1 MAPAS
6 SVDIEA
12 ILGSDA
18 SLLTYQSKTIPASR
32 LHLPGPDFV
41 ERIFTPTDRSPRVLG
56 GLQGLF
62 DHGRLGGTGY
72 VSILPVDQGI
82 EHSAGASF
90 APNPIYFDGENIVK
104 LAIEGGCNAVCST
117 YGVLSGVSRRY
128 AHKIPRSCSAQPAR
142 IHWKAHSWIWSGK
155 NRLWRRPL
163 RRANGDGSS

>member
-62 DHGRLGGTGY
+62 DHGRLVTGDH
-72 VSILPVDQGI
+72 VEPVPAAVDERHQGQV
-82 EHSAGASF
+82 
-90 APNPIYFDGENIVK
+90 DVDDVV
-104 LAIEGGCNAVCST
+104 LAHVLLELADRLVPDVLHATRQPRLHPGCNPPK
-117 YGVLSGVSRRY
+117 SR
-128 AHKIPRSCSAQPAR
+128 
-142 IHWKAHSWIWSGK
+142 
-155 NRLWRRPL
+155 
-163 RRANGDGSS
+163 